1 MDSRRNESKPR
12 DKKTLESLYG
22 EIDGYSLAT
31 IYETFATQLTSAE
44 LKILVTGKL
53 KKSIGEKVNEALM
66 DSGGGTMER
75 PLTTEE
81 EEVLT
86 DLDSLL
92 EQVYGKRGEELE
104 LAEKNIAE
112 FLVVNKD
119 TLNGIIL
126 GTDLTVMI
134 VIENL
139 LSESGGACNDV
150 FASNLRPRIVAWKTG
165 GPAMALAQL
174 LMEAGVKI

>member
-1 MDSRRNESKPR
+1 MDSRRTPQSR
-12 DKKTLESLYG
+12 DKKKLEELYG
-22 EIDGYSLAT
+22 DIDGYPLAT
-31 IYETFATQLTSAE
+31 IYEIFATKLTLPE

-53 KKSIGEKVNEALM
+53 KKSIGEKVSEALM

-75 PLTTEE
+75 PPNTEE
-81 EEVLT
+81 LRVLT
-86 DLDSLL
+86 DLDNLL
-92 EQVYGKRGEELE
+92 AQVYGKRGEELE

-119 TLNGIIL
+119 TLNGIVL
-126 GTDLTVMI
+126 GSDSTAMI

-174 LMEAGVKI
+174 LMQAGVKI